1 MKTKQPNI
9 TGVTPLL
16 IRKVSR
22 GLEPVSTLVK
32 QMVVES
38 EDLSM
43 ENNCHAISAV
53 ENKCS
58 YSTQTSS
65 KFIKQCPTIN
75 PLLKPRIITQSET
88 NSFITPDDIHKQQVY
103 IVLFRI

>member
-9 TGVTPLL
+9 TGITPLL

-22 GLEPVSTLVK
+22 GLEPVSTLMK

-38 EDLSM
+38 EDVSI
-43 ENNCHAISAV
+43 ENNCHAIRAL

-58 YSTQTSS
+58 YLTQTSS
-65 KFIKQCPTIN
+65 KFIKQSPTIN
-75 PLLKPRIITQSET
+75 PVLKPRVITQSET
-88 NSFITPDDIHKQQVY
+88 NYFITPDDIQKQQVY
-103 IVLFRI
+103 AVFFRI